1 MNCFWVRGVTAIA
14 YIIGCYVSDGGF
26 LYLLVCDL
34 VYCKMHHLCESV
46 LFHLHSFIKI
56 LFMNVG

>member
-34 VYCKMHHLCESV
+34 VYCKMYHLCEPV

-56 LFMNVG
+56 